1 MPLKLLYVARY
12 SPEKRHRYLFKV
24 LSQLSIPFELTLIG
38 TGCTYN
44 NKLFRK
50 ALEHYKINALCFEH
64 VENIFEYYEK
74 STYTLLFSSS
84 EAFPNVLAESM
95 MLGTPCISFNVGD
108 AALIIGNCGYILP
121 NKSFQSVCLK
131 LHEAALSAN
140 TSEYRDMREA
150 ARLRFKSLFTL
161 EEMACS
167 YNLIYSSNC
176 D

>member
-1 MPLKLLYVARY
+1 
-12 SPEKRHRYLFKV
+12 
-24 LSQLSIPFELTLIG
+24 
-38 TGCTYN
+38 
-44 NKLFRK
+44 
-50 ALEHYKINALCFEH
+50 
-64 VENIFEYYEK
+64 
-74 STYTLLFSSS
+74 
-84 EAFPNVLAESM
+84 M

-167 YNLIYSSNC
+167 YNLIYSSNVLTLLSLVRKC
-176 D
+176 KLVLSYLQLSWCYALSPSDSVPFLLLI